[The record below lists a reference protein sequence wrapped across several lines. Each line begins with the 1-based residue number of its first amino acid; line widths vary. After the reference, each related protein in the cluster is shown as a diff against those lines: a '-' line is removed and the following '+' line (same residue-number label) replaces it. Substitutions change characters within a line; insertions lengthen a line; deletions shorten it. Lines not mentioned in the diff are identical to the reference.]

1 MARRGRKPKL
11 NVIRDA
17 RGKSR
22 GEALG
27 VHPETLAIRLRD
39 LRRDGL
45 RAADA
50 KDALDARSGFTLGRL
65 LLRHRAD
72 PSDPGSVNEQ
82 QYDAG
87 QQWARLA
94 RRHAVLMGY
103 ASGSPVS
110 PSFVM
115 VGSGVSCAASP
126 TEAEIAA
133 VRRQWSE
140 CHRALMEAAK
150 THGLA
155 VRDVVHAVCV
165 ENRSLEFLDHAD
177 YGNLRIGLNA
187 LAKVMRPAQR
197 QDRADV
203 QAWSA

>member
-22 GEALG
+22 GEPLG

-45 RAADA
+45 RVANPKA
-50 KDALDARSGFTLGRL
+50 ALDALSGFTLGRL

-72 PSDPGSVNEQ
+72 PSDPGSVNEL

-87 QQWARLA
+87 QEWAKLA
-94 RRHAVLMGY
+94 RRHAMLVGY

-110 PSFVM
+110 PSFAM
-115 VGSGVSCAASP
+115 VAGASCAAPP
-126 TEAEIAA
+126 TEEEIAT
-133 VRRQWSE
+133 VRRQWSD
-140 CHRALMEAAK
+140 CHHGLMEAAK

-155 VRDVVHAVCV
+155 IREVVHAVCV
-165 ENRSLEFLDHAD
+165 ENRSLEFLTHAD

-187 LAKVMRPAQR
+187 LAKVLRPPR
-197 QDRADV
+197 RPGRAVV
-203 QAWSA
+203 QALSR